1 MSESIQS
8 ISLGTYTIGSTN
20 ELTFSA
26 GPGIKIDS
34 PSAGTVRIGNDE
46 TVLWEDTTDPAAGI
60 NGTRA
65 INETV
70 SNFEN
75 IDVYFWRCSDHS
87 NTYRYYQINRVPVV
101 SGSANFATVWQE
113 STNWFKMFLR
123 ISGTTATFRE
133 GHYTNAGLTDTLTE
147 TNMYQQGNIFKI
159 VGVNRLSGNA

>member
-1 MSESIQS
+1 MN
-8 ISLGTYTIGSTN
+8 TIYDGSFVIGQTSATN
-20 ELTFSA
+20 FVA
-26 GPGIKIDS
+26 GPGISIDQ

-46 TVLWEDTTDPAAGI
+46 TVLWEDNTDPAAGI
-60 NGTRA
+60 NGTKS
-65 INETV
+65 INESV

-87 NTYRYYQINRVPVV
+87 QTYRYYQINRVPVI
-101 SGSANFATVWQE
+101 SGNANFATFWQE
-113 STNWFKMFLR
+113 STAWFKMFLR

-159 VGVNRLSGNA
+159 VGVNRISCSNA